1 MTPRSGRAREDV
13 SYGLPKADMKRN
25 RGEFMLC
32 ADAGNKL
39 TKSEGLWRPEDLPVT
54 LSPAATNINL
64 VPTFDLAFSRGLG
77 VSDKGTFTC
86 LQVRNDYS
94 YKSGSRTYT
103 VQLQNS
109 LD

>member
-1 MTPRSGRAREDV
+1 M
-13 SYGLPKADMKRN
+13 
-25 RGEFMLC
+25 
-32 ADAGNKL
+32 
-39 TKSEGLWRPEDLPVT
+39 RPEDLPVT

-64 VPTFDLAFSRGLG
+64 GADFRPRLG
-77 VSDKGTFTC
+77 VSDKGIFTC